1 MRTDMERQSE
11 SVAEAKTLGA
21 EEGGAQWF
29 AMRDLTRSNAKM
41 PAYQMLKEKDIRFF
55 TPMVWKLCLV
65 NGRRVR
71 REVPYL
77 HDLIFVYDTRETL
90 DEIVA
95 QVRTFQYR
103 FLRHT
108 YREPMTVRGQEM
120 ERFIRAVESV
130 ESPRYYLPEEIT
142 PDMRSRRVRIFGGS
156 LDGCE
161 GSLVTTRGSKVK
173 RLLVEIPSLLAASV
187 EVRPEYIQLL

>member
-187 EVRPEYIQLL
+187 EVRPEYIQLI

>member
-1 MRTDMERQSE
+1 MRTGMERQSE

>member
-1 MRTDMERQSE
+1 MERQSE

>member
-1 MRTDMERQSE
+1 MERQSE
-11 SVAEAKTLGA
+11 SVAEARTFGA

-187 EVRPEYIQLL
+187 EVRPEYIQLI

>member
-1 MRTDMERQSE
+1 MERQSE

-142 PDMRSRRVRIFGGS
+142 PDMRSRRVRIFGGN

>member
-1 MRTDMERQSE
+1 M
-11 SVAEAKTLGA
+11 AEARTFGA

-187 EVRPEYIQLL
+187 EVRPEYIQLI

>member
-29 AMRDLTRSNAKM
+29 VMRDLTRSNAKM

-187 EVRPEYIQLL
+187 EVRPEYIQLI

>member
-29 AMRDLTRSNAKM
+29 VMRDLTRSNAKM

-130 ESPRYYLPEEIT
+130 ESP
-142 PDMRSRRVRIFGGS
+142 
-156 LDGCE
+156 
-161 GSLVTTRGSKVK
+161 KV
-173 RLLVEIPSLLAASV
+173 
-187 EVRPEYIQLL
+187 

>member
-1 MRTDMERQSE
+1 MERQSE

-187 EVRPEYIQLL
+187 EVQPEYIQLL

>member
-1 MRTDMERQSE
+1 MERQSE

-187 EVRPEYIQLL
+187 EVRPEYIQLI